1 MRILS
6 IHFAAVAGSYV
17 VKKVWWKK
25 VFSKREN
32 TPFSIFNLSTR
43 TVVTNL
49 QSFTFLINAFLF
61 HAFWREKDIKYSLIV
76 SLFYRVS
83 DTFAAEKEL
92 MGLRKR
98 HWNVKTSTIGGG
110 LTLFTITRLMARHLS
125 SSRFWKKEKNPRET
139 FSLSL
144 VISLL
149 SRERVFCLDWFSL
162 EHYSSYTHVSVVIC
176 VSVYIYIS
184 TTFRKKISPKG
195 LGT

>member
-1 MRILS
+1 MKKSFFKARKYPFFHTQSFNSYIQSLRIS
-6 IHFAAVAGSYV
+6 
-17 VKKVWWKK
+17 
-25 VFSKREN
+25 
-32 TPFSIFNLSTR
+32 NLSR
-43 TVVTNL
+43 FW
-49 QSFTFLINAFLF
+49 SMPFFF

-92 MGLRKR
+92 MGPRKR

-162 EHYSSYTHVSVVIC
+162 EHCSSYTHVSVVIC
-176 VSVYIYIS
+176 LSVYIYIS